1 MKRSLLIVL
10 GLALLQTSFT
20 GSNEKLEYYRVKY
33 GSQLEKY
40 DYRSRTT
47 AADWQEVS
55 SEMPETVPLF
65 VLSEEGTGT
74 HRTKLSEEFE
84 TFIDN
89 LNKNNERILR
99 YLKANNSELFNTAGF
114 PQLESLTMGGNAI
127 TLVEIEGD
135 WGKVHTLDPG
145 QIYSPEEVSYIT
157 YPDLIHKFVVVGW
170 RKNSRETYWTNPPP
184 GDMYWPLVSSHDVWI
199 IFERL

>member
-10 GLALLQTSFT
+10 GLALLQTSLT
-20 GSNEKLEYYRVKY
+20 GSNEKLEYYRVKH

-40 DYRSRTT
+40 DYRSRT
-47 AADWQEVS
+47 AVADWQEVS

-74 HRTKLSEEFE
+74 HRTKLSEELE

-89 LNKNNERILR
+89 LKKNNERILR
-99 YLKANNSELFNTAGF
+99 FLKANNSGLFNTAGF

-127 TLVEIEGD
+127 TLVEIEEIGEKSIR
-135 WGKVHTLDPG
+135 WIPAKYTPRKRSVTLP
-145 QIYSPEEVSYIT
+145 IPTSFI
-157 YPDLIHKFVVVGW
+157 
-170 RKNSRETYWTNPPP
+170 
-184 GDMYWPLVSSHDVWI
+184 SS
-199 IFERL
+199 